1 MSARSQ
7 GEGGGEPIKKCFHWG
22 GGAFSTLK
30 GALFFIWKAFFLLLE
45 ALFLIFGGHFLHMG
59 DLIFFYVEKFLGLSP
74 PTKLSAGPHAL
85 TAKLIHVCRLWE
97 IERNC
102 EIYLLKHFRAHF
114 HIMLRKSMK

>member
-1 MSARSQ
+1 MNNFRKYCAH
-7 GEGGGEPIKKCFHWG
+7 ECPLAGGGGGRANKKMLSLGG

-59 DLIFFYVEKFLGLSP
+59 DLIFFYVEKFLGLSQ

-85 TAKLIHVCRLWE
+85 TAKLIHVCEYVAFGKLRE
-97 IERNC
+97 IVRFIC
-102 EIYLLKHFRAHF
+102 
-114 HIMLRKSMK
+114 